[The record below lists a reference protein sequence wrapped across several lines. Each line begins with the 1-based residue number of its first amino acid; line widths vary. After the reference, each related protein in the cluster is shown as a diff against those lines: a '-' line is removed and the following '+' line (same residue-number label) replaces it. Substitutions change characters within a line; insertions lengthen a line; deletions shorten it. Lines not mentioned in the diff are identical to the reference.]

1 MNTSLPTSIQAK
13 ILIVDDMPD
22 NLRVLSAALGDR
34 GYQIRCAKS
43 GAMALMGVKT
53 APPDLILL
61 DIKMPDMDG
70 YEVCQAL
77 KADEQSQDIP
87 VIFLS
92 ALDDVF
98 DKVKAFEVG
107 GVDYITKPFQVE
119 EVLVRVQRQL
129 ALRFAQA
136 EIHQLN
142 VALEERV
149 QVRTAELSTINARLQ
164 SEIAERDHA
173 EHQLQ
178 ASEQRLESI
187 LNSLE
192 EVVWSTALPAP
203 GDLSELTIPDVLYLN
218 QAAEGIYGRRRTEFL
233 SNPKLRLEIIHPE
246 DLEQVKQV
254 LPTLMA
260 SGSLNL
266 KYRILQPNGD
276 VRWLSDRSRLIHDHS
291 GRPIRIDSI
300 VSDIT
305 DHTLAEAKLVH
316 DALHD
321 SLTGLPNR
329 ALFMDR
335 IGQALRHSKRRQNY
349 MFAVLFIDLDRF
361 KVVNDSLGHAVG
373 DQLLITISQLLKSS
387 VRNADTVARLGGDE
401 FTILLD
407 DLQHPD
413 DASSLAER
421 LLSQFTVPLKL
432 EGHTVFTSASIGLA
446 LSTHA
451 YEQEADLLRD
461 ADIAMYFAKSLGKSR
476 YAIFDQEMHT
486 KALKLMQLESDLRL
500 AVERDEF
507 ILHYQPIFC
516 LKTKQLAGFEA
527 LLRWQHP
534 EQGLVSPLEF
544 IAIAEETGLIVPIG
558 EWVLQ
563 SACQQFHD
571 WQTRIPQA
579 AHLKLSVNLASKQIE
594 SSNLLTT
601 LDQILLETGI
611 EAGSLKLEITESML
625 MDQGEATLAL
635 LSQIRSRQILLSIDD
650 FGTGYSSLSY
660 LRRFPINTLK
670 VDRSF
675 VGLMNL
681 DTENFEI
688 VRTIIT
694 LAHTLGMDVVA
705 EGIETSEQ
713 FEQLQALGCGFGQGF
728 FFSKALASGAAQAFI
743 LKSCTTESLTDQCL
757 HASMH

>member
-1 MNTSLPTSIQAK
+1 MNTSSPTFIQAK

-43 GAMALMGVKT
+43 GAMALMGAKT

-61 DIKMPDMDG
+61 DIKMPDMNG
-70 YEVCQAL
+70 YDVCQAL
-77 KADEQSQDIP
+77 KKDEQSQDIP

-129 ALRFAQA
+129 ALRSAQA

-142 VALEERV
+142 LALEGRV
-149 QVRTAELSTINARLQ
+149 QARTAELITINTRLQ
-164 SEIAERDHA
+164 SEMAERDRA
-173 EHQLQ
+173 EQQLQ

-192 EVVWSTALPAP
+192 EVVWSSALPAP
-203 GDLSELTIPDVLYLN
+203 IDLSELKIPEVLYLN

-233 SNPKLRLEIIHPE
+233 GNPKLRLEIIHPE

-254 LPTLMA
+254 LPTLMT

-266 KYRILQPNGD
+266 KYRILRPNGD
-276 VRWLSDRSRLIHDHS
+276 VRWLSDRSRLIHDNN
-291 GRPIRIDSI
+291 GLPMRIDSI

-305 DHTLAEAKLVH
+305 DHILVEAQLVH

-321 SLTGLPNR
+321 SLTGLSNR
-329 ALFMDR
+329 TLLMDR
-335 IGQALRHSKRRQNY
+335 IGQALHHSKRRKNY
-349 MFAVLFIDLDRF
+349 LFAVLFIDLDRF
-361 KVVNDSLGHAVG
+361 KFVNDSLGHAIG
-373 DQLLITISQLLKSS
+373 DQLLIAISQLLKSS
-387 VRNADTVARLGGDE
+387 VRNTDTVARLGGDE

-413 DASSLAER
+413 DASSFAER
-421 LLSQFTVPLKL
+421 LLSHFAVPIQI

-446 LSTHA
+446 FNTPNYDQS
-451 YEQEADLLRD
+451 ADLLRD

-476 YAIFDQEMHT
+476 YAIFDQAMHT
-486 KALKLMQLESDLRL
+486 KALKLMHLESDLRL
-500 AVERDEF
+500 AVERGEF

-516 LKTKQLAGFEA
+516 LQTRNLCGFEA

-534 EQGLVSPLEF
+534 DQGLISPLEF
-544 IAIAEETGLIVPIG
+544 IPIAEETGLIVPIG

-563 SACQQFHD
+563 SACQQFHN
-571 WQTRIPQA
+571 WQTHIPQA
-579 AHLKLSVNLASKQIE
+579 AHLKLSVNLSSKQIE
-594 SSNLLTT
+594 SPNLLTK
-601 LDQILLETGI
+601 LDQILLETGM
-611 EAGSLKLEITESML
+611 EGSSLKLEITESML

-635 LSQIRSRQILLSIDD
+635 LSEIRARQILLSIDD

-660 LRRFPINTLK
+660 LRRFPVNTLK

-681 DTENFEI
+681 DNENFEI

-705 EGIETSEQ
+705 EGVETSEQ
-713 FEQLQALGCGFGQGF
+713 LEQLKALGCAFGQGF
-728 FFSKALASGAAQAFI
+728 FFSKPLPSDAAQTFI
-743 LKSCTTESLTDQCL
+743 LESC
-757 HASMH
+757 AR

>member
-1 MNTSLPTSIQAK
+1 MNNQLPTFTQAK

-22 NLRVLSAALGDR
+22 NLRVLSAALGDQ

-43 GAMALMGVKT
+43 GAMALIGVKT

-98 DKVKAFEVG
+98 DKVKAFEAG

-136 EIHQLN
+136 EIYQLN
-142 VALEERV
+142 LALEERV
-149 QVRTAELSTINARLQ
+149 QARTAELSTINARLQ
-164 SEIAERDHA
+164 SEMAERDHA
-173 EHQLQ
+173 EQRLQ

-187 LNSLE
+187 LNSLD
-192 EVVWSTALPAP
+192 EVVWSTAIPAP
-203 GDLSELTIPDVLYLN
+203 GDLSELKIPEVLYLN
-218 QAAEGIYGRRRTEFL
+218 QAVEGIYGRRRTEFL
-233 SNPKLRLEIIHPE
+233 SNSKLRLEIIHPE
-246 DLEQVKQV
+246 DLEHVQQV
-254 LPTLMA
+254 LPTLMT

-276 VRWLSDRSRLIHDHS
+276 VRWLSDRSRLIHDHN
-291 GRPIRIDSI
+291 GLPIRIDSI

-305 DHTLAEAKLVH
+305 DHTLTEARLVH

-329 ALFMDR
+329 TLFMDR
-335 IGQALRHSKRRQNY
+335 IGQALRYSKRRQSY

-361 KVVNDSLGHAVG
+361 KIVNDSLGHAIG
-373 DQLLITISQLLKSS
+373 DQLLITISQVLKSS
-387 VRNADTVARLGGDE
+387 VRNTDTVARLGGDE

-413 DASSLAER
+413 DASNLAQR
-421 LLSQFTVPLKL
+421 LLSHFTAPLQI

-446 LSTHA
+446 LSNPT

-476 YAIFDQEMHT
+476 YAIFDQAMHA
-486 KALKLMQLESDLRL
+486 KALKLMNLESDLRL
-500 AVERDEF
+500 AVERGEF

-516 LKTKQLAGFEA
+516 LQTMQLSGFEA
-527 LLRWQHP
+527 LLRWEHP
-534 EQGLVSPLEF
+534 ERGLISPLEF
-544 IAIAEETGLIVPIG
+544 IPIAEETGLIIPIG

-563 SACQQFHD
+563 AACQQFCD
-571 WQTRIPQA
+571 WQRYIPLA
-579 AHLKLSVNLASKQIE
+579 ANLKLSVNLASKQIE
-594 SSNLLTT
+594 APNLLTK
-601 LDQILLETGI
+601 LDQILLETGM
-611 EAGSLKLEITESML
+611 EGSSLKLEITESML
-625 MDQGEATLAL
+625 MDQGETTLAL
-635 LSQIRSRQILLSIDD
+635 LSEIRSRQIQLSIDD

-660 LRRFPINTLK
+660 LRRFPVNTLK
-670 VDRSF
+670 VDRTF

-681 DTENFEI
+681 DNENFEI

-694 LAHTLGMDVVA
+694 LAHALGMDVVA
-705 EGIETSEQ
+705 EGVETSA
-713 FEQLQALGCGFGQGF
+713 QLDQLKSLGCAFGQGF
-728 FFSKALASGAAQAFI
+728 LFSRPLETSAAEAFMLKCFLPQTLAAQYLSA
-743 LKSCTTESLTDQCL
+743 
-757 HASMH
+757 